1 MLGHLPGLELHLVQA
16 MSRLHLHLEMLQEV
30 LEMWA
35 RRGQQAGLAQG

>member
-1 MLGHLPGLELHLVQA
+1 MPGHLPGLELA